1 MVGMGME
8 WICCILSSFLPIA
21 SDPTKTL
28 FTAACHILSYDLG
41 KFKRMNLRHGS
52 TSPTFL
58 WAKLGFVTKEHSQV

>member
-41 KFKRMNLRHGS
+41 KFKRMMS
-52 TSPTFL
+52 
-58 WAKLGFVTKEHSQV
+58 VTEALHPLFYGQSWGL